1 MLMSKILA
9 SLMIWIKSYSAISV
23 SDPHVRQLWR
33 ERLYLVQ
40 LAPRCH
46 LSFLKQYL
54 FDTEQNRT
62 NRTLFLT
69 RLNLSTYSVR
79 QNIWKSANLGRIS
92 PNKQWKHKNSRY
104 DRTDCLSWVIGSIAA
119 GWQSSGQ
126 ITGEIIFPLT
136 GLNINIDRMWAVLE
150 WPAPRSKLCQ
160 IMWPVPTV
168 ESR

>member
-1 MLMSKILA
+1 
-9 SLMIWIKSYSAISV
+9 MIWIKSYSAISV
-23 SDPHVRQLWR
+23 SDPHVRPAMER
-33 ERLYLVQ
+33 ETIFGTISPSVS
-40 LAPRCH
+40 
-46 LSFLKQYL
+46 SFISKTI
-54 FDTEQNRT
+54 FVWHRTEQNRT
-62 NRTLFLT
+62 NRNLILS
-69 RLNLSTYSVR
+69 RLNLSTYSAR

-119 GWQSSGQ
+119 GWQFSGQ
-126 ITGEIIFPLT
+126 ITGEIISPLT

-160 IMWPVPTV
+160 IMWPVPTL